1 MKFEDAVKKSV
12 KAFMAGKM
20 PEETG
25 ALMSDGIFH
34 TPEYFDDLEAELMDD
49 EPKKAGKKKAKKEN
63 ADGIDV

>member
-12 KAFMAGKM
+12 KAFMEGKM

-25 ALMSDGIFH
+25 ALVSDGIFH
-34 TPEYFDDLEAELMDD
+34 TPEYFDDLEAEMTG
-49 EPKKAGKKKAKKEN
+49 EKPEEKKAKKEM

>member
-12 KAFMAGKM
+12 KSFMEGKM
-20 PEETG
+20 PEATG
-25 ALMSDGIFH
+25 ELMSDGIFH